1 MRESI
6 ERVVKIPN
14 CSKAAFLKILEYLCV
29 DGFTVSVEDVVE
41 QWELADMYQLE
52 GLKYCCMS
60 ALEMGLCEG
69 NVSQFLEYI
78 EDLQC
83 ECDELKA
90 FVRRICKN
98 VKMY

>member
-1 MRESI
+1 
-6 ERVVKIPN
+6 
-14 CSKAAFLKILEYLCV
+14 
-29 DGFTVSVEDVVE
+29 
-41 QWELADMYQLE
+41 MYQLE

-69 NVSQFLEYI
+69 NVSQILEDI

-90 FVRRICKN
+90 FVRRTCKEKKRN
-98 VKMY
+98 YKLTN

>member
-52 GLKYCCMS
+52 GLKYCCMGT
-60 ALEMGLCEG
+60 LEMGL
-69 NVSQFLEYI
+69 
-78 EDLQC
+78 
-83 ECDELKA
+83 
-90 FVRRICKN
+90 
-98 VKMY
+98 